1 MNLETY
7 DENSMGRKIY
17 DSRNFNELGN
27 DETQTCGDYI
37 YDSRNFNEL
46 GNPCF
51 WGKFLVML
59 FVINGLQLK
68 LSLFFQN
75 CQMRILVK
83 SRFYK
88 N

>member
-1 MNLETY
+1 MNLETPVVMT
-7 DENSMGRKIY
+7 DAEKSTTVEISM
-17 DSRNFNELGN
+17 NLETNNNGN
-27 DETQTCGDYI
+27 PHKTI